1 MVFSTSNNFS
11 VLGDL
16 PESPSSVSTMRA
28 LHTSTP
34 DRSGNRH
41 SKHKSAKTLRVLN
54 INFQSVKTKQGELL
68 NLIESSNPDVIFGT
82 ETWIDPSIKDSQF
95 LPPGFTTYRKDR
107 NLGGGGVII
116 AIKNELLTS
125 AVPEFETDCEIVW
138 CKLNL
143 VGHRAIYLSCF
154 YNPKTSNEEG
164 YLNYYKSMERACRV
178 NNAVILSAGDFNL
191 PGINWESNDVKKGTQ
206 YVGIHNKFLDTI
218 NDLGLTQIV
227 VMPTRGNNTLDLI
240 MTNHPSSI
248 NRVELMRGLS
258 DHDIVN
264 VEPVKFK
271 H

>member
-11 VLGDL
+11 VLGDR
-16 PESPSSVSTMRA
+16 PESPTSESTMRP

-34 DRSGNRH
+34 DRTGNH
-41 SKHKSAKTLRVLN
+41 HNKNKSSKTLRILN
-54 INFQSVKTKQGELL
+54 VNFQSVKTKQGELL
-68 NLIESSNPDVIFGT
+68 NLIESTDPDVIFGT
-82 ETWIDPSIKDSQF
+82 ETWIDHSIKDSQF
-95 LPPGFTTYRKDR
+95 LPSGFTTYRKDR

-116 AIKNELLTS
+116 AVKNELLTS

-191 PGINWESNDVKKGTQ
+191 PGINWDNKSIKTGTQ
-206 YVGIHNKFLDTI
+206 YVGIHNKFLDI
-218 NDLGLTQIV
+218 IDDLGLSQMV
-227 VMPTRGNNTLDLI
+227 VTPTRGNNTLDLI
-240 MTNHPSSI
+240 VTNHPSSI
-248 NRVELMRGLS
+248 NSG
-258 DHDIVN
+258 
-264 VEPVKFK
+264 
-271 H
+271 